1 MSATMFFDKLR
12 AIQECDAIS
21 FYKYKKLNKEIL
33 EECLDLYIT
42 PLIDRSK
49 IKRAMVDNG

>member
-1 MSATMFFDKLR
+1 MFFDKLR